1 MLPTSITDVRQ
12 RSADRETRLVEK
24 TGRLEEATDLIDDE
38 DVIYV
43 GGTFYSRTPMA
54 LLWELVRSDVTE
66 TTVLRNLASF
76 EWSYLLESDTSD
88 TMVTS
93 WLGSA
98 VPPILPEVMRTA
110 IEEGTLEVQ
119 EWSHYGYGLRLMAGA
134 MGVPYLPT
142 RTMLGSDLLDVSDA
156 IVQDC
161 PFTGSDLALIPAIT
175 PDVALIHAQRADLH
189 GNVQITGMPQIDYYG
204 ALAADTTI
212 VTCEEIVSEDIMRA
226 ESSDIPYFCVDKV
239 ISAPFGSFPHE
250 CPGYYE
256 QSLEHFQAYSGDLAN
271 DGLDGIDKYLQRYFY
286 GPETFEEYLNEFD
299 TQEILSSIV
308 SMQNV
313 PKDKEATEHLREA
326 WQ

>member
-12 RSADRETRLVEK
+12 SSADRETRLVEK
-24 TGRLEEATDLIDDE
+24 TGRLEEATDTINDG

-43 GGTFYSRTPMA
+43 GGTLYSRTPMA
-54 LLWELVRSDVTE
+54 LLWELVRSNVTE
-66 TTVLRNLASF
+66 TTVLRNLASY

-98 VPPILPEVMRTA
+98 VPPIIPEVMRTA
-110 IEEGTLEVQ
+110 IEDGSLEVQ

-134 MGVPYLPT
+134 MGLPYLPT
-142 RTMLGSDLLDVSDA
+142 RTMLGSDLLEVSDA
-156 IVQDC
+156 VVQEC
-161 PFTGSDLALIPAIT
+161 PFTGSDLALVPAIV
-175 PDVALIHAQRADLH
+175 PDVALIHAQRADPY
-189 GNVQITGMPQIDYYG
+189 GNVRITGMPQIDYYG
-204 ALAADTTI
+204 ALAADKTI
-212 VTCEEIVSEDIMRA
+212 VTCEEIVSEDAIRA
-226 ESSDIPYFCVDKV
+226 ENADIPYFAVDKV

-256 QSLEHFQAYSGDLAN
+256 QSFEHFQTYSRDLSD
-271 DGLDGIDKYLQRYFY
+271 DGLDGIDEYLQQYFY
-286 GPETFEEYLNEFD
+286 EPDTFEEYLDEFD

-313 PKDKEATEHLREA
+313 PKDEEATEHLREA